1 MDKITD
7 STVLDKLQ
15 EAENTLAHEERKK
28 LGDLADLPTGHPVL
42 LAIEESKRRYDEK
55 EELDSKR
62 QETKKNAKQTRQTKD
77 QKSKY
82 NQEQKVEERV
92 GETRMVV
99 GKIND
104 KIEGTIESLKG
115 LADTISQGR
124 ELLIDY
130 PFAKVRLDKLERTLF
145 AFHRALVDSRISKSR
160 IQE

>member
-7 STVLDKLQ
+7 PAVLDKLQ
-15 EAENTLAHEERKK
+15 EAENALAQEERKK

-42 LAIEESKRRYDEK
+42 LAIEESKKRYEEK
-55 EELDSKR
+55 EELNSR
-62 QETKKNAKQTRQTKD
+62 RETKKSSKAAGD
-77 QKSKY
+77 QKLKY
-82 NQEQKVEERV
+82 SQEQKVEERV
-92 GETRMVV
+92 GETRIVV
-99 GKIND
+99 AKIND

-124 ELLIDY
+124 ELLTDY
-130 PFAKVRLDKLERTLF
+130 PFAKVRMDKLERTLF